1 MSSGGDSGGGAVG
14 KLFFCHVCSRRVT
27 CSDDSE
33 PFCPICFQG
42 FLEECNQIP
51 EPNPNPSFHFSFSND
66 DSSDTDSD
74 FPFHPFALLPLLL
87 SSASISRTRPES
99 ESFDP
104 FTFLQNH
111 LHGLHADGAN
121 IQFEINHPSESEP
134 GFRVPSNF
142 GDYFLGP
149 GLEQLIQQ
157 LAENDP
163 NRYGTPPASKNAV
176 KNLPTVT
183 VDDELLNSELNQ
195 CAVCQDEFEKGSQ
208 VRQMPCKHVYHDDCL
223 LPWLELHNSCPVC
236 RYELPTDDADYENRG
251 RGNDGNGLRTP
262 VKGDWEIG
270 KRIWIESCKY
280 LERNYLVFKTGN
292 YLLQLKLLC
301 PIKDHLCQSS
311 KLQFFVLYFK
321 RCDSGVS
328 VWLAKTGIAQT
339 CISSARIKENGN
351 CSRGRMESSMYDD
364 TLVGMTDRVNIRRRW
379 NYMHVVWRD
388 VLRENI
394 ATLEHRILTPSW
406 MLQHNDA
413 GKNGSNT
420 QVDLFHKIG
429 QGFLQVL
436 FLAHAFVELQ
446 GIIKLRMITIS
457 FTVLK
462 IHSA

>member
-14 KLFFCHVCSRRVT
+14 KPFFCHVCSRRVT

-51 EPNPNPSFHFSFSND
+51 EPNPNPSFHFSFNND

-251 RGNDGNGLRTP
+251 RDNDGNGLRSVVDGSSTGSGASGNGGGGGGNRP
-262 VKGDWEIG
+262 VHRTFRISLRYPFGAGD
-270 KRIWIESCKY
+270 SA
-280 LERNYLVFKTGN
+280 
-292 YLLQLKLLC
+292 Q
-301 PIKDHLCQSS
+301 
-311 KLQFFVLYFK
+311 
-321 RCDSGVS
+321 DSGERG
-328 VWLAKTGIAQT
+328 L
-339 CISSARIKENGN
+339 GN
-351 CSRGRMESSMYDD
+351 RQE
-364 TLVGMTDRVNIRRRW
+364 
-379 NYMHVVWRD
+379 
-388 VLRENI
+388 
-394 ATLEHRILTPSW
+394 
-406 MLQHNDA
+406 
-413 GKNGSNT
+413 
-420 QVDLFHKIG
+420 DLD
-429 QGFLQVL
+429 
-436 FLAHAFVELQ
+436 
-446 GIIKLRMITIS
+446 
-457 FTVLK
+457 
-462 IHSA
+462 